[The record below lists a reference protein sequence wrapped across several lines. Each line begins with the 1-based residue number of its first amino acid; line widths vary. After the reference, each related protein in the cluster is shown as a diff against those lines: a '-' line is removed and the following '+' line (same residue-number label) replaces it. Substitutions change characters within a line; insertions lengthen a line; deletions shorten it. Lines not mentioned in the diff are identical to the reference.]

1 LDLPCVEIWTP
12 KAQATP
18 EFRVMSSVYSSGPV
32 PLFCAASLILARNA
46 VATIAVIF
54 DLIFDVTFM
63 VLSCLTL
70 CKRGGEREEL

>member
-1 LDLPCVEIWTP
+1 
-12 KAQATP
+12 
-18 EFRVMSSVYSSGPV
+18 MSSVYSSGPV